1 MTASSVG
8 QYSWYQR
15 GAVPGASATSSI
27 VCEDAVD
34 STIGTPSS
42 AAARATA
49 SSPSGCMIDIT
60 PIGASSSGAG
70 IGVPSTVVDQSRS
83 VVSRSIR
90 GTNPYRSKAARL
102 ARIVAPVPAPPAT

>member
-1 MTASSVG
+1 VTSSSVG

-15 GAVPGASATSSI
+15 GPSPEASATSSM

-34 STIGTPSS
+34 RIIGTPSS
-42 AAARATA
+42 AAARATPGSA
-49 SSPSGCMIDIT
+49 SSCMIDST

-70 IGVPSTVVDQSRS
+70 IAVPSTVVDQSRV

-90 GTNPYRSKAARL
+90 GTSAYRSNAARL
-102 ARIVAPVPAPPAT
+102 AVIVEPCPAPPAT